1 MTQEE
6 LMKLQAEFDVKK
18 WYDSQANGN
27 VDTCGSYAFCV
38 KCDKNVEYPCAK
50 AQVAFEV
57 PAFEAPVSEKPKAKK
72 SVSDKVVRMRKP
84 RTKKE

>member
-6 LMKLQAEFDVKK
+6 LMQLQAHFDTIK
-18 WYDSQANGN
+18 WYDTQANGN

-50 AQVAFEV
+50 AKV
-57 PAFEAPVSEKPKAKK
+57 AFEAPDSEKPKAKK
-72 SVSDKVVRMRKP
+72 AASDKVIRMRKP
-84 RTKKE
+84 RAKKA